1 MVDLTT
7 QQIVWRRGMGPLQI
21 GLPSTAGS
29 FVTAGGLVFNAG
41 VMDAKLRA
49 IDVFTGEVVWQDALP
64 GASEATPMT
73 YVSPATARQYVIVTV
88 PGARQAGPEAAHD
101 ATTDGAAAPAQTGRV
116 IAYALPDAN
125 VE

>member
-1 MVDLTT
+1 
-7 QQIVWRRGMGPLQI
+7 
-21 GLPSTAGS
+21 
-29 FVTAGGLVFNAG
+29 
-41 VMDAKLRA
+41 
-49 IDVFTGEVVWQDALP
+49 
-64 GASEATPMT
+64 MT